1 MLEELLIR
9 TGLPNFHPLAV
20 HFPIA
25 LLFTAVLFDVLCLA
39 LRRQRWLDPAATS
52 LYVLGTIGAA
62 AAWWTGTQAST
73 TMWDASGAAQAAMA
87 DHESLGLLTLIAFTV
102 VTVLRVVVARR
113 SRRDKVDALR
123 HLAAARPRR
132 RSRRAHPTGIDRS
145 QGRRAG
151 LRSRNGCDGHRGA
164 GTVGDQLTCC
174 RARNRR

>member
-102 VTVLRVVVARR
+102 VTVLRVVVART
-113 SRRDKVDALR
+113 SRRDKVTRFATLR
-123 HLAAARPRR
+123 LLALAAALAALILLV
-132 RSRRAHPTGIDRS
+132 STAHKG
-145 QGRRAG
+145 GE
-151 LRSRNGCDGHRGA
+151 LVYGHGM
-164 GTVGDQLTCC
+164 GVTVTEELEP
-174 RARNRR
+174 